1 MVNPLIK
8 LLPYLV
14 PDVVSE
20 KVEEVVHRL
29 SEVAST
35 EEVLKM
41 DLDATE
47 RCTEG
52 HCGDLDEALLVDDH
66 GGAGAKVE
74 VVDLQPDL
82 TIAVERNE
90 SENVTSEVV
99 DSVSL

>member
-1 MVNPLIK
+1 
-8 LLPYLV
+8 
-14 PDVVSE
+14 
-20 KVEEVVHRL
+20 
-29 SEVAST
+29 
-35 EEVLKM
+35 M
-41 DLDATE
+41 DLDAAE

-82 TIAVERNE
+82 AIAVERNE
-90 SENVTSEVV
+90 SENVTGEVV